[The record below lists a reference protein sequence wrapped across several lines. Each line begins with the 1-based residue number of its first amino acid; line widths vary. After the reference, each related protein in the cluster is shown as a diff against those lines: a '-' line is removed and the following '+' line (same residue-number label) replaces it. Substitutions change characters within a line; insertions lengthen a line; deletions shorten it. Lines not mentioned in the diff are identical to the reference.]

1 MPSQVT
7 DCHTAWTCHL
17 PSRGMTTAPSG
28 YRITKT
34 MAMPRP
40 CAQMTCMLGCATCV
54 TPPLLDPEPVV
65 GVVAAALVNG
75 LLSVAIVAFVMSKLK
90 DVCASW

>member
-1 MPSQVT
+1 
-7 DCHTAWTCHL
+7 
-17 PSRGMTTAPSG
+17 
-28 YRITKT
+28 

-40 CAQMTCMLGCATCV
+40 CAQMTCLLGLAACV

-65 GVVAAALVNG
+65 VVVAALLVNG
-75 LLSVAIVAFVMSKLK
+75 LLSVASVACVRSKLK